1 MISGVASRVPV
12 ARRLFGGLLIC
23 STFACAAGP
32 RGTSDTAGGAAPGA
46 DGAGRPGEELDLP
59 LGDAADPGVEEPG
72 QEAGPPET
80 NRADLVVGA
89 VLPVSGS
96 PSLREYARLFME
108 GLEAGVLLAREAG
121 VHVEL
126 LVEDNQGTAS
136 GSVRGAEALVNRDV
150 LAILGPL
157 DADNLRAAARAA
169 PREMTFFSP
178 TATRV
183 PYGRSGV
190 YSMAAGD
197 PEAGRALARTVWQ
210 LGFASAV
217 IVHPRSPGEGVEMD
231 AFQRTFLSLGGTV
244 RRRIRYQP
252 GTTTFEQPL
261 TEAGSLEP
269 SLLVVAAPPSD
280 VELLAPQIAFFG
292 LDETDLQVAG
302 TAGWTAPSVIEQV
315 PRRHTDSVIAL
326 STVPPGVVREPP
338 PEFVSAYE
346 TVFRRSLNSSVP
358 ATGLDLLHM
367 ALGAWSE
374 GAHASEDVAA
384 GLERLGLFEGVT
396 GTYSFADGRLNRRYF
411 PVRIFQGTL
420 HPVDMDLSPQPPSGP
435 RPPGAQPPAR

>member
-1 MISGVASRVPV
+1 MRSGVASRGLV
-12 ARRLFGGLLIC
+12 ANRLFGGLLIW
-23 STFACAAGP
+23 STIACGAGLP
-32 RGTSDTAGGAAPGA
+32 GTSGAADGAAPGA
-46 DGAGRPGEELDLP
+46 DVAGRAGEEFDP
-59 LGDAADPGVEEPG
+59 PFGNSADPGGAEPG
-72 QEAGPPET
+72 RQAVPPEQD
-80 NRADLVVGA
+80 RADFVVGA

-108 GLEAGVLLAREAG
+108 GLETGVLLAREAG

-136 GSVRGAEALVNRDV
+136 GSVRGAAALANRDV

-169 PREMTFFSP
+169 PREMAFFSP

-197 PEAGRALARTVWQ
+197 PEAGRTLARTVWQ

-231 AFQRTFLSLGGTV
+231 AFQRTFVSLGGTV

-261 TEAGSLEP
+261 TEAESLEP

-302 TAGWTAPSVIEQV
+302 TAGWTAPTVIEKV
-315 PRRHTDSVIAL
+315 ARRHTDSVIAL
-326 STVPPGVVREPP
+326 STMPPGVVREPP

-346 TVFRRSLNSSVP
+346 TVFRRSLNSAVP
-358 ATGLDLLHM
+358 AIGLDLLHM

-374 GAHASEDVAA
+374 GAHAPEDVAG
-384 GLERLGLFEGVT
+384 GLERIGLFKGVS
-396 GTYSFADGRLNRRYF
+396 GTYSFAGGRLNRRYF
-411 PVRIFQGTL
+411 PVRIVQGEL
-420 HPVDMDLSPQPPSGP
+420 HPVDADLSPLPPSGP
-435 RPPGAQPPAR
+435 RSPEVRPPAG